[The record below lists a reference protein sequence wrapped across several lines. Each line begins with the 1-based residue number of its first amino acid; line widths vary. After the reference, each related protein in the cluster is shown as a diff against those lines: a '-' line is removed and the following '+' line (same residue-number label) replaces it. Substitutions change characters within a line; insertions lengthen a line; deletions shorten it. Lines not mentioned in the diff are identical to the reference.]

1 MTDDTTKQPERFEA
15 DNIYIPVPAAGVMTP
30 GLAVTGFEIDNVNHA
45 ATPKGL
51 VTAPGEAGVKTEWDA
66 TSLDSAITWL
76 ETHAAYLNK
85 LSYDMVDIQDL
96 MGGAAAGAAAGVA
109 GGPASPLGGFDWAGR
124 LAAKHQGLYQ
134 GTESGVRRLSQ
145 SLYDAAEA
153 LRQVKENYETAEHAN
168 AMSAA
173 DMQRVFGDVAG
184 NGDGR

>member
-1 MTDDTTKQPERFEA
+1 MTDDRTTQPERYVN
-15 DNIYIPVPAAGVMTP
+15 DDLYIPVPVGAMPTS
-30 GLAVTGFEIDNVNHA
+30 GLAVTGLEIDNVNHA
-45 ATPKGL
+45 ATPEGL
-51 VTAPGEAGVKTEWDA
+51 IAAPGEAGVKTEWDA

-96 MGGAAAGAAAGVA
+96 MGGAAGGMA
-109 GGPASPLGGFDWAGR
+109 GGAGGQPSPLGGFDWAAR

-134 GTESGVRRLSQ
+134 GTESGVRKLSQ

-153 LRQVKENYETAEHAN
+153 LRQVKQNYETAEEQN
-168 AMSAA
+168 RMSAA
-173 DMQRVFGDVAG
+173 EMQRVFGDVAG

>member
-1 MTDDTTKQPERFEA
+1 MTDDRTTQPERYVN
-15 DNIYIPVPAAGVMTP
+15 DNLYIPIPAGAVPTP
-30 GLAVTGFEIDNVNHA
+30 GLAVTGFEVDNVNHA
-45 ATPKGL
+45 ATPDGL

-66 TSLDSAITWL
+66 SSLDSAITWL

-96 MGGAAAGAAAGVA
+96 MGGAAAGGAGAVA
-109 GGPASPLGGFDWAGR
+109 GQPSPLGGFDWATR

-134 GTESGVRRLSQ
+134 TTEAGVRRLSE

-153 LRQVKENYETAEHAN
+153 LRQVKQNYETAEEQN
-168 AMSAA
+168 RMSAA